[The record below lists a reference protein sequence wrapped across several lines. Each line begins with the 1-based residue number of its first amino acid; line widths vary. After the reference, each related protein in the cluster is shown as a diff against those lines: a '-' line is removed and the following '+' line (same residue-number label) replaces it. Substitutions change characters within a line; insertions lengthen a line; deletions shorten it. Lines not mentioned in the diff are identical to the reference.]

1 MSDNI
6 SLVVVR
12 DAKVARRKGFS
23 SIWYN
28 LEYDPQV
35 DKSEWK
41 RDEDWWEHYGMQ
53 LKGKK
58 FIFRG
63 LTEAFS

>member
-12 DAKVARRKGFS
+12 DAKVAGRKGHS
-23 SIWYN
+23 SLWYN

-41 RDEDWWEHYGMQ
+41 RDED
-53 LKGKK
+53 
-58 FIFRG
+58 
-63 LTEAFS
+63 